1 MCAFLVSPGVSV
13 VEIDATNVVPAVSTA
28 IGGYVG
34 TFEWGPAEQAILVS
48 SEKQLSTLFG
58 VPSDLTAKSFHI
70 AASFLKYGNSL
81 KVSRA
86 VAYTTSP
93 VASYSFNATSTAA
106 TGLLIKNQEAF
117 SVVDSTAFSFI
128 ARYPGT
134 FGNNIRV
141 QVASGTTFASA
152 SASFKANF
160 DYTPSYT
167 LNAAYSDEI
176 HVLITNELTGEVL
189 EKYVGLSMAPDAK
202 KADGTT
208 LYYKNVLN
216 ASSSYIYANDLG
228 SSFANDKLLI
238 RNASTQV
245 FNTPAAT
252 TSDTVKSVLLSGGV
266 TSADDHVQYSTAAD
280 VFTDPDVIDVSL
292 LFGEETGVGS
302 KSTLETQL
310 ETIAVNRKD
319 CITFVSA
326 PATIATQS
334 SSANKLS
341 LATAKAGLFNT
352 SYVVVDSTPVYTYN
366 KYNDTYLWIPACGHI
381 AGLCARTD
389 NTNDPWWS
397 PAGYNRGVLLGV
409 TKLAFN
415 PTQAERDELYK
426 VGANPIVSFPGQG
439 IMLYGDKTSQKKPSA
454 FDRINVRR
462 LFIVLEKA
470 IATAAKYQ
478 LFEFNDEFTRA
489 MFRNMVEP
497 FLRDVK
503 GRRGIYDFMVV
514 CDETNNTGEVI
525 DTNRFVGDIYIKPA
539 RSINFINL
547 NFVAVRTGVA
557 FSEIAGK

>member
-1 MCAFLVSPGVSV
+1 MFLVSPGVSV
-13 VEIDATNVVPAVSTA
+13 QEIDATNVVPAVSTA

-48 SEKQLSTLFG
+48 SEKQLSAIFG
-58 VPSDLTAKSFHI
+58 VPSPLTAKSFHI

-93 VASYSFNATSTAA
+93 VVSYSLNATSTSSTGILIANQAA
-106 TGLLIKNQEAF
+106 FTSI
-117 SVVDSTAFSFI
+117 DSSAFSFV
-128 ARYPGT
+128 ARYAGSY
-134 FGNNIRV
+134 GNNIRIEV
-141 QVASGTTFASA
+141 ASA
-152 SASFKANF
+152 STFVDASVSFKAAF
-160 DYTPSYT
+160 DYTPSFT
-167 LNAAYSDEI
+167 LNPAYNDEI
-176 HVLITNELTGEVL
+176 HIRVVNDVTGETL
-189 EKYVGLSMAPDAK
+189 EKYTGLSMAPDAK
-202 KADGTT
+202 KADGST
-208 LYYKNVLN
+208 LYYRDVLN
-216 ASSSYIYANDLG
+216 SSSVYIYANDLDG
-228 SSFANDKLLI
+228 SFANDGLLI
-238 RNASTQV
+238 RNELTNV
-245 FNTPAAT
+245 FNTPAAVT
-252 TSDTVKSVLLSGGV
+252 GDVVIDVLLSGGV
-266 TSADDHVQYSTAAD
+266 TSADAFVQYATAAD
-280 VFTDPDVIDVSL
+280 VFADPDIIDVSL
-292 LFGEETGVGS
+292 LFGEQTGVGS
-302 KSTLETQL
+302 KSSLESAL

-319 CITFVSA
+319 CIAFVSA
-326 PATIATQS
+326 PETIATQS
-334 SSANKLS
+334 SSANKLL
-341 LATAKAGLFNT
+341 LATTKAGLFNT
-352 SYVVVDSTPVYTYN
+352 SYVVLDSTPVYTYN
-366 KYNDTYLWIPACGHI
+366 KYSDSYIWIPAAGHI

-426 VGANPIVSFPGQG
+426 VSANPIVSFPGQG
-439 IMLYGDKTSQKKPSA
+439 IMLYGDKTAQKKPSA

-478 LFEFNDEFTRA
+478 LFEFNDEFTQA

-514 CDETNNTGEVI
+514 CDSTNNTGEVV
-525 DTNRFVGDIYIKPA
+525 DSNRFVGDIFIKPA
-539 RSINFINL
+539 RAINYINL

>member
-1 MCAFLVSPGVSV
+1 MFLVSPGVQV
-13 VEIDATNVVPAVSTA
+13 QEIDATNVVPAVSTA

-93 VASYSFNATSTAA
+93 VASYSKNATSTAS
-106 TGLLIKNQEAF
+106 TGILIKNLEAY
-117 SVVDSTAFSFI
+117 SVVDSSTHSFV
-128 ARYPGT
+128 ARYAGT

-152 SASFKANF
+152 TTAFKNNF

-202 KADGTT
+202 KADGSSI
-208 LYYKNVLN
+208 YYKNVLN
-216 ASSSYIYANDLG
+216 VSSSYIYANDLG
-228 SSFANDKLLI
+228 SSLANDQLLI
-238 RNASTQV
+238 RNVSTQV

-252 TSDTVKSVLLSGGV
+252 TSDTFVTVLLSGGV

-292 LFGEETGVGS
+292 LFGEETGEGS

-319 CITFVSA
+319 CIAFVSA
-326 PATIATQS
+326 PASISSQS
-334 SSANKLS
+334 SSANKLT
-341 LATAKAGLFNT
+341 LATTKAGLFNT
-352 SYVVVDSTPVYTYN
+352 SYVVLDSTPVYTYN